1 MFVQHHMKGIIYLI
15 NRFKS
20 SLNTLKKINFHMF
33 VIDEAHRI
41 KREFITLK
49 YKINEIIK
57 LLITGNLL

>member
-41 KREFITLK
+41 KGEM
-49 YKINEIIK
+49 
-57 LLITGNLL
+57 NLLS